1 MTRQKLEETSK
12 LVFEK
17 LDLQISNLHIEKES
31 QDYFAAQFE
40 LNNLKIIF
48 REAKITPTKIGQ
60 FVTLWKRIDEKP
72 IQPFSTSDDFDLV
85 IINTNTPINSGQFIF
100 PKSILE
106 QKGYLQSQSKK
117 GKLGFRVYTSWDETL
132 NKQAQQTQKW
142 QLNYF
147 LEIPIDFAKAKSLY
161 SKSL

>member
-17 LDLQISNLHIEKES
+17 LDLHISNLHIEKES
-31 QDYFAAQFE
+31 QDYSAAQFE

-48 REAKITPTKIGQ
+48 REAKITPTKVGQ
-60 FVTLWKRIDEKP
+60 FVTLWKRIEEKP
-72 IQPFSTSDDFDLV
+72 IQPFSTSDDFDFV
-85 IINTNTPINSGQFIF
+85 IINTNTPTNSGQFVF

-117 GKLGFRVYTSWDETL
+117 GKLGFRVYPSWDKTL

-147 LEIPIDFAKAKSLY
+147 LEIPIDLAKAKSLY

>member
-17 LDLQISNLHIEKES
+17 LNLHITNLHIEKES
-31 QDYFAAQFE
+31 QDYFAAQFK

-60 FVTLWKRIDEKP
+60 FVTLWKRIDENP
-72 IQPFSTSDDFDLV
+72 IQPFTASDDIDLV
-85 IINTNTPINSGQFIF
+85 IINTNTSINSGQFIF

-106 QKGYLQSQSKK
+106 QKGYLQSRSKK
-117 GKLGFRVYTSWDETL
+117 GKLGFRVYPSWDKTE

-147 LEIPIDFAKAKSLY
+147 LEIPIDLAKAKLLY

>member
-17 LDLQISNLHIEKES
+17 LDLHISNLHVEKES
-31 QDYFAAQFE
+31 QDYCAAQFE

-72 IQPFSTSDDFDLV
+72 IQPFATSDDFDLV
-85 IINTNTPINSGQFIF
+85 IINTNTPTNSGQFIF

-106 QKGYLQSQSKK
+106 EKGHLQSQSKK
-117 GKLGFRVYTSWDETL
+117 GKLGFRVYPSWDKTI
-132 NKQAQQTQKW
+132 NNQAQQTQKW

-147 LEIPIDFAKAKSLY
+147 LEIPIDLSKAKSLY

>member
-1 MTRQKLEETSK
+1 MTCQKLEETSK

-17 LDLQISNLHIEKES
+17 LDLQISNLQIEKES

-40 LNNLKIIF
+40 LNKLKIIF
-48 REAKITPTKIGQ
+48 REAKITPTKVGQ
-60 FVTLWKRIDEKP
+60 FVTLWKRIDENP
-72 IQPFSTSDDFDLV
+72 IQPFSISDDFDLV
-85 IINTNTPINSGQFIF
+85 IINTNTPINFGQFIF

-117 GKLGFRVYTSWDETL
+117 GKLGFRVYPSWDKTL

-147 LEIPIDFAKAKSLY
+147 LEIPIDLAKAKSLY

>member
-1 MTRQKLEETSK
+1 MIHQKLEETSK

-17 LDLQISNLHIEKES
+17 LELNIHNLHIEKES
-31 QDYFAAQFE
+31 QDYAACQFE

-60 FVTLWKRIDEKP
+60 FVTFWKRINQKP
-72 IQPFSTSDDFDLV
+72 IQPFSIFEDFDFL
-85 IINTNTPINSGQFIF
+85 IINTKTSLNFGQFVF

-106 QKGYLQSQSKK
+106 QKGYLQNQFNK
-117 GKLGFRVYTSWDETL
+117 GKLGFRVYPFWDKTE

-147 LEIPIDFAKAKSLY
+147 LEIPINLSKAKSLY
-161 SKSL
+161 SKSQ

>member
-12 LVFEK
+12 LVFGK
-17 LDLQISNLHIEKES
+17 LDLHISNLHIEKES

-60 FVTLWKRIDEKP
+60 FVTLWKRINEKP
-72 IQPFSTSDDFDLV
+72 IQPFSTSDDFDLI
-85 IINTNTPINSGQFIF
+85 IINANTPTNSGQFVF
-100 PKSILE
+100 PKCILE

-117 GKLGFRVYTSWDETL
+117 GKLGFRVYPSWDKTL

-147 LEIPIDFAKAKSLY
+147 LEIPIDLVKAKSLY